1 MPYEGTTFFLAGAAG
16 DGAANQSVQPG
27 DPGATSNATTT
38 ASVGTSG
45 SGDYPM
51 KSNVGSNAR
60 TAFTTNAFD
69 DGWNMKVSNTDA
81 TANLPASRRV
91 LAGTWTMTGG
101 VGIPSGTG
109 FPLGGSITVKVNVYG
124 RTSAGVMRFLGTLTG
139 TGSPVALST
148 QTWTSSASM
157 PEVVLAAGETL
168 HFEIWYTVPNA
179 TLTNYVLSLVYGTG
193 FTLTLPGQ
201 GLRYLYPR
209 TISAAT
215 ATAVA
220 FANKRVN
227 LGAKVAT
234 ATALAFLRNFLIYK
248 VFTATAI
255 AVAVVTRRTF
265 LAPKTAT
272 STAVAS
278 VTKKTLLHALAA
290 NATAVAWRLPFLI
303 FKRVTA
309 TSAPVA
315 FAGKLLNK
323 YAIATATAVA
333 IRQPFVILKAPITA
347 TSTAVGKMWVLISQA
362 ILNRMTG
369 AAQPTEK
376 SPAIIIVDE
385 DVAMNLGGPI
395 YTRI

>member
-16 DGAANQSVQPG
+16 DGAANQSVQPS

-45 SGDYPM
+45 AGDYPM
-51 KSNVGSNAR
+51 KSNVGSNAKS
-60 TAFTTNAFD
+60 AFTTNAFD

-81 TANLPASRRV
+81 TANLPATRRV

-148 QTWTSSASM
+148 QTWTSSGSM
-157 PEVVLAAGETL
+157 PEVVLAVGETL

-193 FTLTLPGQ
+193 FTLTLPGA
-201 GLRYLYPR
+201 GLRYLYSR
-209 TISAAT
+209 AISAAT

-220 FANKRVN
+220 FATKKIN

-234 ATALAFLRNFLIYK
+234 ATALAFLRNFVIYK
-248 VFTATAI
+248 VFTATATAI
-255 AVAVVTRRTF
+255 ATVTR
-265 LAPKTAT
+265 KTLLGTKVAG
-272 STAVAS
+272 STAVAI

-290 NATAVAWRLPFLI
+290 NATAVAFLRNFVI
-303 FKRVTA
+303 FKRVVA
-309 TSAPVA
+309 TSTPVA
-315 FAGKLLNK
+315 FVGKLLNK
-323 YAIATATAVA
+323 YALATSTAVA
-333 IRQPFVILKAPITA
+333 IRRPFVILKAPVTA
-347 TSTAVGKMWVLISQA
+347 TSTGVGWMWIQISQA

-369 AAQPTEK
+369 GSTVEK